1 MIMNVSFLSYL
12 LESDLF
18 FTLQGLDLALNN
30 LCVFRFRLRW
40 TGIIRGETPLMMGM
54 TAGS

>member
-1 MIMNVSFLSYL
+1 MNVSFLSYL